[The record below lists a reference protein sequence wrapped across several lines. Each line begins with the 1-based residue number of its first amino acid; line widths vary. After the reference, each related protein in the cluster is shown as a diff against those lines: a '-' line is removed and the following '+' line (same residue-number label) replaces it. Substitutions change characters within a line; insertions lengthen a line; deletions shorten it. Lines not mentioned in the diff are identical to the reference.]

1 MDISLDFNYTSQSGE
16 NVAGLTDDNAFNQF
30 LSDMK
35 DDSPMNMWERYH
47 FIQILHP
54 QGCRLNRLIEALG

>member
-16 NVAGLTDDNAFNQF
+16 NSAGLTDDNAFNQF

-35 DDSPMNMWERYH
+35 DDSPMNVRERFH
-47 FIQILHP
+47 LIELLRPH
-54 QGCRLNRLIEALG
+54 GRRLNRLIETLG